1 MFSTTTCAL
10 KVNTNCE
17 GWSEI
22 ISKILNEI
30 KDLNYNFNT
39 KEGVIYISGRMD
51 SPKIMKMITKH
62 GNTVKLCWMKSVKQF
77 PPMHMPM
84 HAAGYPSYQRGFY
97 PSPHPTPMP
106 YYHPYYHQY
115 QQYQY
120 NNYDPMY
127 GHHQH
132 GYYPR
137 LPYYY

>member
-10 KVNTNCE
+10 KVDTNCE

-22 ISKILNEI
+22 ISKILDEI
-30 KDLNYNFNT
+30 KDLSYNFNT

-51 SPKIMKMITKH
+51 SPKIMKMITKN
-62 GNTVKLCWMKSVKQF
+62 GNTVKLHWMKSVKQY

-84 HAAGYPSYQRGFY
+84 YGAGYPPYRRGFY
-97 PSPHPTPMP
+97 PPPPYPTPMP
-106 YYHPYYHQY
+106 YYQH
-115 QQYQY
+115 QY

-127 GHHQH
+127 GPQRY
-132 GYYPR
+132 GYHPR